1 MVKFGVN
8 QSVERKEDFRLITGT
23 GQYTDDISLEGQLY
37 GYMLRSPVAHA
48 RLLSIDVEAAR
59 QAPGVV
65 DIILGRELKADNAN
79 QLPCMIPLK
88 NRDGSNRA
96 DPGHPVLATEKVCHV
111 GDNIAF
117 IIAESLVQAKD
128 AAELVEVDFDELD
141 AVVDTATANNGSQPL
156 VHDDVPNN
164 VAFDWAQGN
173 EDAVRDAFAKAA
185 HVTEIELVNN
195 RVVVNSMEPRGLIA
209 DWDAEA
215 GKMTV
220 RMGTQGGW
228 VLRSLLANAILHIPE
243 EKIRVITP
251 DVGGAF
257 GMKLFFYSECAVAV
271 WASRKLGRP
280 IKWIGERSDAFLSDT
295 QGRDH
300 VTRAAIA
307 LDTDHKVIA
316 LKVETNA
323 NIGAYHS
330 TFGPMI
336 PTMAAVK
343 VMPGVYDIPN
353 FHYHCIGVFTN
364 TVPVDAYRGA
374 GRPEAIY
381 IIERLMDKA
390 ARELGLTQAEI
401 RRRNFIPVSAIPYKT
416 ATGCLY
422 DSGEFERL
430 MDRALEVSDWN
441 GFDAREKQSAARG
454 KRRGIGMCY
463 YIEATAG
470 NPTET
475 ATIRFTEDDR
485 VTVAVGTQ
493 SSGQGHSTAYAQIVA
508 ERLGVPFEKI
518 EIIQG
523 DTDKIRTGGGT
534 GGSRS
539 LTAQGPAIH
548 AASDEVIRKGK
559 ELAGHFLE
567 AATVDIEFSA
577 DAGDFSIAGTDRRIG
592 IMELAHRARGLGELP
607 ENLAEGL
614 DTEASFT
621 VDAFTYPNGCH
632 IAEIEVDDLTGQ
644 TEVVRYVIVDDFGT
658 IVNPA
663 LVRNQVI
670 GGVGQ
675 GIGQALTEH
684 TVYGDNGQLLT
695 GSFMDYGIPRA
706 DNIPLDLHY
715 ETIEVPCTMN
725 PMGVKGCGEAGCI
738 GAPPAIMN
746 ALIDALSDL
755 GVPHLDMP
763 ATPGRVWEAI
773 REASARAS

>member
-23 GQYTDDISLEGQLY
+23 GEYTDDITLDGQLY
-37 GYMLRSPVAHA
+37 GYMYRSPVAHGKI
-48 RLLSIDVEAAR
+48 LSIDIDEAR

-65 DIILGRELKADNAN
+65 DIILGKELEADKAN

-88 NRDGSNRA
+88 NRDGSDRA
-96 DPGHPVLATEKVCHV
+96 DPGHPVLTTDKVRYV
-111 GDNIAF
+111 GDNIAYV
-117 IIAESLVQAKD
+117 IAETLEQAKD
-128 AAELVEVDFDELD
+128 AAELIYVDFEEED
-141 AVVDTATANNGSQPL
+141 VIVDTASANAPGKPL

-164 VAFDWAQGN
+164 VAFDWEQGDEKN
-173 EDAVRDAFAKAA
+173 IGTVFSSAA

-209 DWDAEA
+209 DWDGTT

-228 VLRSLLANAILHIPE
+228 VLRSLLANSILHLPE
-243 EKIRVITP
+243 EDIRVLTP

-257 GMKLFFYSECAVAV
+257 GMKLFFYSECAVTV

-280 IKWIGERSDAFLSDT
+280 VKWIGERSDAFLSDT

-300 VTRAAIA
+300 VTRAKLAFDA
-307 LDTDHKVIA
+307 NHKITGMS
-316 LKVETNA
+316 VETNA
-323 NIGAYHS
+323 NLGAYLS
-330 TFGPMI
+330 TFGPLI

-343 VMPGVYDIPN
+343 VLPGVYDIPN
-353 FHYHCIGVFTN
+353 FYYHSIGVFTN

-381 IIERLMDKA
+381 VIERLMDKA
-390 ARELGLTQAEI
+390 SRELGVGQEEI
-401 RRRNFIPVSAIPYKT
+401 RRKNFIPVSAIPYT
-416 ATGCLY
+416 TSTGCVY
-422 DSGEFERL
+422 DSGEFERI
-430 MDRALEVSDWN
+430 MDRALETSEWSTFSDR
-441 GFDAREKQSAARG
+441 REASAGDG

-463 YIEATAG
+463 YVEATAG

-475 ATIRFTEDDR
+475 ATIRFEENDR

-508 ERLGVPFEKI
+508 ERLGVPFENI
-518 EIIQG
+518 EIVQG
-523 DTDKIRTGGGT
+523 DTDKIKSGGGT

-539 LTAQGPAIH
+539 LTTQGPAIH
-548 AASDEVIRKGK
+548 AASDEVISKGK

-567 AATVDIEFSA
+567 AAPVDIEFSA
-577 DAGDFSIAGTDRRIG
+577 EEGEFAIAGTDRKIG
-592 IMELAHRARGLGELP
+592 ILELAHRARGLGQLP

-614 DTEASFT
+614 DSEASFT
-621 VDAFTYPNGCH
+621 VEAFTYPNGCH
-632 IAEIEVDDLTGQ
+632 IAEVEIDELTG
-644 TEVVRYVIVDDFGT
+644 TSEVVRYSIVDDFGT

-684 TVYGDNGQLLT
+684 TVYSEDGQLLT
-695 GSFMDYGIPRA
+695 GSYMDYGMPRA
-706 DNIPLDLHY
+706 DNIPLDLRY

-738 GAPPAIMN
+738 AAPPAVVN
-746 ALIDALSDL
+746 AIVDALSDL
-755 GVPHLDMP
+755 GVNQIDMP
-763 ATPGRVWEAI
+763 ATPQRVWNAI
-773 REASARAS
+773 QQAS

>member
-23 GQYTDDISLEGQLY
+23 GEYTDDIMLEGQLY
-37 GYMLRSPVAHA
+37 GYMLRSPIAHGKI
-48 RLLSIDVEAAR
+48 LSVDIDEAR

-65 DIILGRELKADNAN
+65 DIILGQELEANKAN

-88 NRDGSNRA
+88 NRDGSDRA
-96 DPGHPVLATEKVCHV
+96 DPGHPVLATDKVRYV

-117 IIAESLVQAKD
+117 IVAESLMQAKD
-128 AAELVEVDFDELD
+128 AAELIYVDFEEED
-141 AVVDTATANNGSQPL
+141 VIVDTASANSPGKPL

-164 VAFDWAQGN
+164 VAFDWEQGDEKN
-173 EDAVRDAFAKAA
+173 IENVFSNAA

-209 DWDAEA
+209 DWDGDDA
-215 GKMTV
+215 KMTV
-220 RMGTQGGW
+220 HMGTQGGW
-228 VLRSLLANAILHIPE
+228 VLRSLLANSVLHVPE
-243 EKIRVITP
+243 EDIRVITP

-257 GMKLFFYSECAVAV
+257 GMKLFFYSECAVTV

-300 VTRAAIA
+300 VTRAKLAFDA
-307 LDTDHKVIA
+307 DHKITGMM
-316 LKVETNA
+316 VETNA
-323 NIGAYHS
+323 NLGAYLS
-330 TFGPMI
+330 TFGPLI

-343 VMPGVYDIPN
+343 VLPGVYDIPN
-353 FHYHCIGVFTN
+353 FYYRSIGVFTN

-381 IIERLMDKA
+381 VIERLMDTA
-390 ARELGLTQAEI
+390 ARELDLGQEEI
-401 RRRNFIPVSAIPYKT
+401 RRKNFIPVSAIPYT
-416 ATGCLY
+416 TSTGCVY
-422 DSGEFERL
+422 DSGEFERI
-430 MDRALEVSDWN
+430 MDRALETSEWSSFADRRN
-441 GFDAREKQSAARG
+441 ISAENG

-463 YIEATAG
+463 YVEATAG

-475 ATIRFTEDDR
+475 ATIRFEEDDR

-508 ERLGVPFEKI
+508 ERLGVPFENI
-518 EIIQG
+518 EIVQG
-523 DTDKIRTGGGT
+523 DTDKIKSGGGT

-539 LTAQGPAIH
+539 LTTQGPAIH
-548 AASDEVIRKGK
+548 AASDEVINKGK

-567 AATVDIEFSA
+567 AAPVDIEFSA
-577 DAGDFSIAGTDRRIG
+577 EEGEFAIAGTDRKIG
-592 IMELAHRARGLGELP
+592 ILELAHRARGLGQLP

-614 DTEASFT
+614 DSEASFT
-621 VDAFTYPNGCH
+621 VEAFTYPNGCH
-632 IAEIEVDDLTGQ
+632 IAEVEIDELTGAS
-644 TEVVRYVIVDDFGT
+644 EVVRYVIVDDFGT

-684 TVYGDNGQLLT
+684 TVYSEDGQLLT
-695 GSFMDYGIPRA
+695 GSYMDYGMPRA
-706 DNIPLDLHY
+706 DNIPLDLLY

-738 GAPPAIMN
+738 GAPPAIIN
-746 ALIDALSDL
+746 AIIDGLADL
-755 GVPHLDMP
+755 GVRHVDMP
-763 ATPGRVWEAI
+763 ATPQRVWNI
-773 REASARAS
+773 IQQAS

>member
-23 GQYTDDISLEGQLY
+23 GEYTDDIDLDGQLY
-37 GYMLRSPVAHA
+37 GYMLRSPVAHGKV
-48 RLLSIDVEAAR
+48 LSIDIDEAR

-65 DIILGRELKADNAN
+65 DIILGKELEADKAN

-88 NRDGSNRA
+88 NRDGSDRA
-96 DPGHPVLATEKVCHV
+96 DPGHPVLATDKVRYV
-111 GDNIAF
+111 GDNVAF
-117 IIAESLVQAKD
+117 VIAETLTQAKD
-128 AAELVEVDFDELD
+128 AAELIYVDFEEED
-141 AVVDTATANNGSQPL
+141 VIVDTKTANAPGQPL
-156 VHDDVPNN
+156 VHDNVPNN
-164 VAFDWAQGN
+164 VAFDWEQGN
-173 EDAVRDAFAKAA
+173 EKNIQDVFSNAS
-185 HVTEIELVNN
+185 HVTEIELINN

-209 DWDAEA
+209 DWDGDAA
-215 GKMTV
+215 KMTV

-228 VLRSLLANAILHIPE
+228 VLRSLLANAILHVPE
-243 EKIRVITP
+243 EDIRVITP

-257 GMKLFFYSECAVAV
+257 GMKLFFYSECAVTV

-280 IKWIGERSDAFLSDT
+280 VKWIGERSDAFLSDT

-300 VTRAAIA
+300 VTRAKLAFDA
-307 LDTDHKVIA
+307 NHKITGM
-316 LKVETNA
+316 KVETNA
-323 NIGAYHS
+323 NLGAYLS
-330 TFGPMI
+330 TFGPLI

-343 VMPGVYDIPN
+343 VLPGVYDIPN
-353 FHYHCIGVFTN
+353 FYYRSIGVFTN

-381 IIERLMDKA
+381 VIERLMDTA
-390 ARELGLTQAEI
+390 ARELGLGQDEI
-401 RRRNFIPVSAIPYKT
+401 RRKNFIPVSAIPYT
-416 ATGCLY
+416 TSTGCVY
-422 DSGEFERL
+422 DSGEFERI
-430 MDRALEVSDWN
+430 MDRALETSDWES
-441 GFDAREKQSAARG
+441 FPDRRAASAEHG

-475 ATIRFTEDDR
+475 ATIRFEEDDR

-508 ERLGVPFEKI
+508 ERLGVPFENI
-518 EIIQG
+518 EIVQG
-523 DTDKIRTGGGT
+523 DTDKIKSGGGT

-539 LTAQGPAIH
+539 LTTQGPAIH
-548 AASDEVIRKGK
+548 AASDEVINKGK

-567 AATVDIEFSA
+567 AAPVDIEFSA
-577 DAGDFSIAGTDRRIG
+577 DDGEFAIAGTDRKIG
-592 IMELAHRARGLGELP
+592 ILELAHRARGLGQLP

-614 DTEASFT
+614 DSEASFT
-621 VDAFTYPNGCH
+621 VEAFTYPNGCH
-632 IAEIEVDDLTGQ
+632 IAEVEIDELTGAA
-644 TEVVRYVIVDDFGT
+644 EVVRYVIVDDFGT

-684 TVYGDNGQLLT
+684 TVYSDDGQLLT
-695 GSFMDYGIPRA
+695 GSYMDYGMPRA
-706 DNIPLDLHY
+706 DNIPLDLLY
-715 ETIEVPCTMN
+715 ETVEVPCTMN

-738 GAPPAIMN
+738 GAPPAVIN
-746 ALIDALSDL
+746 AIIDGLADL
-755 GVPHLDMP
+755 GVRHIDMP
-763 ATPGRVWEAI
+763 ATPQRVWDI
-773 REASARAS
+773 IQQAS

>member
-8 QSVERKEDFRLITGT
+8 QSVERKEDFRLVTGT
-23 GQYTDDISLEGQLY
+23 GEYTDDISLEGQLY

-48 RLLSIDVEAAR
+48 KILSIDTDDAR

-65 DIILGRELKADNAN
+65 DIILGSELAADKAN

-88 NRDGSNRA
+88 NRDESDRA
-96 DPGHPVLATEKVCHV
+96 DPGHPVLATDKVCYA
-111 GDNIAF
+111 GDNLAF
-117 IIAESLVQAKD
+117 VVAETLQQAKD
-128 AAELVEVDFDELD
+128 AAELIMVDFDELD
-141 AVVDTATANNGSQPL
+141 VVVDTKTANASGQPL
-156 VHDDVPNN
+156 VHAGVPNN
-164 VAFDWAQGN
+164 VAFDWAQGDEKN
-173 EDAVRDAFAKAA
+173 IDDVFSKAA
-185 HVTEIELVNN
+185 HVVDLELINN

-209 DWDAEA
+209 EWDGDT

-243 EKIRVITP
+243 EQVRVITP

-257 GMKLFFYSECAVAV
+257 GMKLFFYSECAVTV

-280 IKWIGERSDAFLSDT
+280 IKWMGERSDAFLSDT

-300 VTRAAIA
+300 VTVAKLAFDA
-307 LDTDHKVIA
+307 GHKIIGM
-316 LKVETNA
+316 KVETNA
-323 NIGAYHS
+323 NLGAYLS
-330 TFGPMI
+330 TFGPLI

-343 VMPGVYDIPN
+343 VLPGVYDIPN
-353 FHYHCIGVFTN
+353 FYYHCTGVFTN

-381 IIERLMDKA
+381 VIERLMDKA
-390 ARELGLTQAEI
+390 ARTFGMGQDEL
-401 RRRNFIPVSAIPYKT
+401 RRINFIPASAMPYKT

-430 MDRALEVSDWN
+430 MDRGLESSDWA
-441 GFDAREKQSAARG
+441 GFGARKAQSAANG

-475 ATIRFTEDDR
+475 ATIRFEDNDI

-508 ERLGVPFEKI
+508 ERLGVPFENI
-518 EIIQG
+518 RIIQG
-523 DTDKIRTGGGT
+523 DTDKIKTGGGT

-539 LTAQGPAIH
+539 LTTQGPAIH
-548 AASDEVIRKGK
+548 AASDEVINKGK
-559 ELAGHFLE
+559 ELASHFLE
-567 AATVDIEFSA
+567 AAAVDIEFSA
-577 DAGDFSIAGTDRRIG
+577 EDGEFAIAGTDRKIG
-592 IMELAHRARGLGELP
+592 ILELAHRARGLGQLP

-614 DTEASFT
+614 DSEASFT
-621 VDAFTYPNGCH
+621 VEAFTYPNGCH
-632 IAEIEVDDLTGQ
+632 IAEVEIDELTGA
-644 TEVVRYVIVDDFGT
+644 TDVVRYIIVDDFGT
-658 IVNPA
+658 LVNPA

-684 TVYGDNGQLLT
+684 TVYSDDGQLLT
-695 GSFMDYGIPRA
+695 GSYMDYGMPRA
-706 DNIPLDLHY
+706 DNIPLDLKY

-738 GAPPAIMN
+738 GAPPAIIN
-746 ALIDALSDL
+746 GILDGLSDL
-755 GVPHLDMP
+755 GVYHIDMP
-763 ATPGRVWEAI
+763 ATPQKIWNAI
-773 REASARAS
+773 QQAS

>member
-23 GQYTDDISLEGQLY
+23 GQYTDDITLDGQLY

-48 RLLSIDVEAAR
+48 RLLSVDVEEAR
-59 QAPGVV
+59 AAPGVV
-65 DIILGRELKADNAN
+65 DIILGSELEADNAN

-96 DPGHPVLATEKVCHV
+96 DPGHPVLATDKLCYV

-117 IIAESLVQAKD
+117 VIAESLAQAKD
-128 AAELVEVDFDELD
+128 AAELIQIDFDEID
-141 AVVDTATANNGSQPL
+141 AVVDTGTAHQDGNAIL
-156 VHDDVPNN
+156 HETAANN
-164 VAFDWAQGN
+164 VAFDWGQGD
-173 EDAVRDAFAKAA
+173 EKAVASAFEGAA
-185 HVTEIELVNN
+185 HVTEIELINN

-209 DWDAEA
+209 DWDAEE
-215 GKMTV
+215 GKMTL

-228 VLRSLLANAILHIPE
+228 VLRALLANAILHLPE
-243 EKIRVITP
+243 EKIRIITP

-257 GMKLFFYSECAVAV
+257 GMKLFFYSECAAAV

-307 LDTDHKVIA
+307 FDANHKAVG
-316 LKVETNA
+316 LKVETKA
-323 NIGAYHS
+323 NLGAYLS

-336 PTMAAVK
+336 PTMAMVK

-353 FHYHCIGVFTN
+353 FYYQCTGVFTN

-381 IIERLMDKA
+381 IIERLMDRA
-390 ARELGLTQAEI
+390 ARELGLSQADI

-416 ATGCLY
+416 ATGCVY
-422 DSGEFERL
+422 DSGEFERI
-430 MDRALEVSDWN
+430 MDRALEVSGWDD
-441 GFDAREKQSAARG
+441 FSARRADSALDG

-475 ATIRFTEDDR
+475 ATIRFTDEDR

-493 SSGQGHSTAYAQIVA
+493 STGQGHSTAYAQIVA
-508 ERLGVPFEKI
+508 ERLGVPFENI
-518 EIIQG
+518 DIIQG
-523 DTDKIRTGGGT
+523 DTEKIKTGGGT

-539 LTAQGPAIH
+539 LTTQGPAIH

-567 AATVDIEFSA
+567 TAAVDIEFSA
-577 DAGDFSIAGTDRRIG
+577 DEGEFTIVGTDRKIG
-592 IMELAHRARGLGELP
+592 IMELAHRARGLGQLP

-621 VDAFTYPNGCH
+621 VEAFTYPNGCH
-632 IAEIEVDDLTGQ
+632 IAEVEVDDLTGQ
-644 TEVVRYVIVDDFGT
+644 VEVVRYIIVDDFGT

-675 GIGQALTEH
+675 GIGQALTEY
-684 TVYGDNGQLLT
+684 TVYGEDGQLLT
-695 GSFMDYGIPRA
+695 GSFMDYGMPRA

-738 GAPPAIMN
+738 GAPPAIIN
-746 ALIDALSDL
+746 GIIDALHEL
-755 GVPHLDMP
+755 GVDHIDMP
-763 ATPGRVWEAI
+763 ATPRRVWDAI
-773 REASARAS
+773 RQAS